1 MDRTQ
6 TQTYLNKFWNYNGSN
21 QSDEIQAFLASNP
34 GAASGVGRMSS
45 ALNKMTMG
53 KPIAKLNNGGY
64 IKGYDEGG
72 LEMPKRPTEPKLVE
86 QPTSIGNEPPRY
98 AGGYNRTDNKTFEYG
113 TAYQVGVG
121 DANTDN
127 PVTQRYPLSTP
138 NRKSVIAS
146 AVAAWLKNANKPHE
160 DWKVQ
165 NAKYLQD
172 KAAYDKYVADKA
184 QYDKDVV
191 QYQKDADAY
200 NEQVQKQTQERL
212 LEMTAASSDLLKGAL
227 TDPEGT
233 IKKPETKLIDV
244 GDSTTTLLPSDI
256 GQIPEFRVDP
266 ISGLGIVSQPGYT
279 ATKATTSQIAA
290 ADPIDAN
297 LYQATQTQADVGK
310 AVQGVQAEQGEI
322 SAEALA
328 QAATADPTKTAVGNM
343 QAAQGTGIMM
353 NNPVQREIQ
362 QGELVSGVADAQK
375 AVAFTEQVQAA
386 QATPSQKAMVQ
397 EQLSGLMQ
405 DFEGGATPAWAA
417 GAMRAAMGKM
427 AARGLGASSL
437 AGQAVVQAAMES
449 ALPIAQADAQTV
461 AQFEMQNLSNRQQRA
476 MLSAQQRAQFIGQEF
491 DQAFQSRVQNASRIA
506 DVANMNFTAEQQVA
520 LENSRIA
527 NTVNLQNL
535 TNQQAMV
542 MAEAAAVA
550 NLEAQNLSN
559 EQQAAVQNANAF
571 LQMDMTNLNNRQA
584 TNMFKAQS
592 MVQSL
597 FNDAAAD
604 NAAKQFNASS
614 QNQTDQFMANLVFQT
629 DQFNASA
636 LNATSQYNAGQ
647 DNAAKQYNAGLRE
660 QRKQFNATNRLVVAQ
675 ANTLWRQNVA
685 TLNTAAENED
695 NRTYAKDVNA
705 LTNKNLDELWQRE
718 RDIMDMAFR
727 AEDSRMTRVLSL
739 LLADKDMEAVRKQ
752 LEFADEKAKTSFWM
766 DLLWPFD

>member
-21 QSDEIQAFLASNP
+21 QMDEIQAFLASNP

-45 ALNKMTMG
+45 ALNKMTAG
-53 KPIAKLNNGGY
+53 RPIAKLNNGGY
-64 IKGYDEGG
+64 IKGYTDGG
-72 LEMPKRPTEPKLVE
+72 LEIPKRPSEPEVV
-86 QPTSIGNEPPRY
+86 QAPTPIGNEPPQY
-98 AGGYNRTDNKTFEYG
+98 KGGYNRTDNKTFEYG

-121 DANTDN
+121 NANTDN
-127 PVTQRYPLSTP
+127 PVTQRYPLNTP
-138 NRKSVIAS
+138 NRKAVIAKD
-146 AVAAWLKNANKPHE
+146 VAAWLKNANKPYE

-172 KAAYDKYVADKA
+172 KAAYDKYVVDKA
-184 QYDKDVV
+184 QYEKDVV
-191 QYQKDADAY
+191 AY

-212 LEMTAASSDLLKGAL
+212 KEMTGATSQLAQSAL

-233 IKKPETKLIDV
+233 IKKAETKLIDV
-244 GDSTTTLLPSDI
+244 GDTSTTLIGEDV
-256 GQIPEFRVDP
+256 GQIPDYTIDP
-266 ISGLGIVSQPGYT
+266 VTGLSTGSIPGYT
-279 ATKATTSQIAA
+279 ATQATTSEIAA
-290 ADPIDAN
+290 PKPIDAN
-297 LYQATQTQADVGK
+297 LYQATTTQEGVGK
-310 AVQGVQAEQGEI
+310 ALEGVQAAQGEI
-322 SAEALA
+322 SAQALA
-328 QAATADPTKTAVGNM
+328 QAATVDPTKTAVGNM
-343 QAAQGTGIMM
+343 KAAQGTGIMM
-353 NNPVQREIQ
+353 TNPVQREIQ
-362 QGELVSGVADAQK
+362 EGELISGVADANK
-375 AVAFTEQVQAA
+375 AVAFTEQIEAA

-449 ALPIAQADAQTV
+449 ALPIAQADAQTI

-476 MLSAQQRAQFIGQEF
+476 MLAAQQRAAFIGQEF

-506 DVANMNFTAEQQVA
+506 DVANMNFTAEQQIA

-527 NTVNLQNL
+527 NTMNLQNL

-542 MAEAAAVA
+542 MAEAAAIA

-559 EQQAAVQNANAF
+559 TQQAAVQNANAF
-571 LQMDMTNLNNRQA
+571 LQMDITNLNNRQA

-604 NAAKQFNASS
+604 NAAKQFNATS

-629 DQFNASA
+629 DQYNASA

-647 DNAAKQYNAGLRE
+647 ENAAKQYNEGLRE
-660 QRKQFNATNRLVVAQ
+660 QRKQFNAANRLAVAQ
-675 ANTLWRQNVA
+675 ANTVWRQNVA

-695 NRTYAKDVNA
+695 NRQFAKDVNA
-705 LTNKNLDELWQRE
+705 LTNKNLDEIWQRE

-739 LLADKDMEAVRKQ
+739 LLADKDMETVRKQ